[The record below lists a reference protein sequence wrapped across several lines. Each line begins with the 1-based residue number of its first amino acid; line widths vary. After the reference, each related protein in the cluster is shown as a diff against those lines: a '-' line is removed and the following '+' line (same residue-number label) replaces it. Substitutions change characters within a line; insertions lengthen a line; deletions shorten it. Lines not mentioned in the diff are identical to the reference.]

1 MTATNHTTNYE
12 LSQFESDNHPTW
24 LGDYNSDMSK
34 IDTAIHT
41 VKDGLAQKLTAA
53 NIKAGNSISVTPSGT
68 NVTIAFTGEIPEG
81 GITSVSHD
89 STLDGNGTS
98 GSPLKI
104 ADSYTSGLGAKINA
118 KANATASQ
126 PGTLGLTAKQLDN
139 LYIDDNSIVRVGTP
153 AA

>member
-12 LSQFESDNHPTW
+12 LSQFVENDRPTW

-41 VKDGLAQKLTAA
+41 ANDGLAQKLTAA
-53 NIKAGNSISVTPSGT
+53 NIKAGAGISVTPSGN

-89 STLDGNGTS
+89 STLDGDGTS

-104 ADSYTSGLGAKINA
+104 ADSYTSDLKAKINA

-139 LYIDDNSIVRVGTP
+139 LYIDANNIVRVGTP

>member
-1 MTATNHTTNYE
+1 MTATNHTTNYK
-12 LSQFESDNHPTW
+12 LSQFEESDRPTW

-41 VKDGLAQKLTAA
+41 VNDGLARKLTAA
-53 NIKAGNSISVTPSGT
+53 NIKAGASISVTPSGN

-104 ADSYTSGLGAKINA
+104 ADSYTSGLEAKIDA

-126 PGTLGLTAKQLDN
+126 PVTLGLTAKQLDN
-139 LYIDDNSIVRVGTP
+139 LYIDDNNIVRVGIP

>member
-1 MTATNHTTNYE
+1 MTATNHTTNYK
-12 LSQFESDNHPTW
+12 LSQFEESDRPTW

-41 VKDGLAQKLTAA
+41 VNDGLARKLTAA
-53 NIKAGNSISVTPSGT
+53 NIKAGASISVTPSGN

-104 ADSYTSGLGAKINA
+104 ADSYTSDLEAKIDA

-126 PGTLGLTAKQLDN
+126 PVTLGLTAKQLDN
-139 LYIDDNSIVRVGTP
+139 LYIDDNNIVRVGIP

>member
-1 MTATNHTTNYE
+1 MAATKHTTNYK
-12 LSQFESDNHPTW
+12 LSQFEGNDRPTW

-41 VKDGLAQKLTAA
+41 VNNGLAQKLTAA
-53 NIKAGNSISVTPSGT
+53 NIKAGASISVTPSGS

-104 ADSYTSGLGAKINA
+104 ADSYTSGLDAKINA

-126 PGTLGLTAKQLDN
+126 PVTLGLTAKQLDN
-139 LYIDDNSIVRVGTP
+139 LYIDGNNIVRVGTP

>member
-12 LSQFESDNHPTW
+12 LSQFEKDDHPTW

-41 VKDGLAQKLTAA
+41 VNDGLAQKLTAA
-53 NIKAGNSISVTPSGT
+53 NIKAGASISVTPSGN

-104 ADSYTSGLGAKINA
+104 ANSYTSGLDAKINA
-118 KANATASQ
+118 KANAKASQ
-126 PGTLGLTAKQLDN
+126 PVTLGLTAKQLDN
-139 LYIDDNSIVRVGTP
+139 LYIDNNNIVRVGTP

>member
-12 LSQFESDNHPTW
+12 LSQFEENDHPTW

-34 IDTAIHT
+34 IDAAIHT
-41 VKDGLAQKLTAA
+41 VNDGLAQKLTAA
-53 NIKAGNSISVTPSGT
+53 NIKAGASISVTPSGN

-89 STLDGNGTS
+89 GTLDGNGTS

-104 ADSYTSGLGAKINA
+104 ADSYTSGLDAKINA

-126 PGTLGLTAKQLDN
+126 PVTLGLTAKQLDN

>member
-12 LSQFESDNHPTW
+12 LSQFEENDRPTW
-24 LGDYNSDMSK
+24 LGDYNGDMSK

-41 VKDGLAQKLTAA
+41 VNDGLAQKLTAA
-53 NIKAGNSISVTPSGT
+53 NIKAGASIGVTPSGN
-68 NVTIAFTGEIPEG
+68 NVTIAFTGKIPEG

-98 GSPLKI
+98 RSPLKI
-104 ADSYTSGLGAKINA
+104 ADSYTRGLEAKINA

-126 PGTLGLTAKQLDN
+126 PKTLGLTAKQLDN
-139 LYIDDNSIVRVGTP
+139 LYIDANNIVRVGTP

>member
-12 LSQFESDNHPTW
+12 LSQFEANDRPTW

-41 VKDGLAQKLTAA
+41 VNDGLAQKLTAA
-53 NIKAGNSISVTPSGT
+53 NIKAGASISVTPSGN

-104 ADSYTSGLGAKINA
+104 ADSYTSGLDAKINA

>member
-12 LSQFESDNHPTW
+12 LSQFGENDRPTW

-41 VKDGLAQKLTAA
+41 VNDGLAQKLTAA
-53 NIKAGNSISVTPSGT
+53 NIKAGASISVTPSGN
-68 NVTIAFTGEIPEG
+68 NVTIAFAGEIPDG

-89 STLDGNGTS
+89 ITLDGNGTS

-104 ADSYTSGLGAKINA
+104 ADSYTSGLKAKIDA

-139 LYIDDNSIVRVGTP
+139 LYIDANNIVRVGTP